1 MVEFQEKLNG
11 LKNDSK
17 KFCNDETGRSSKTSY
32 GKILSRFE
40 EKGLQIVAV
49 KLMQIDED
57 LAKTH
62 YGEHADKPFFG
73 SLIEYITS
81 SPSLAMV
88 IEGEEAISTIRKLV
102 GATNPLEADLGT
114 IRGDFAMDT
123 GRNIIH
129 ASDSPDSAEREINL
143 FFNEDEICD
152 YEIVDNKLIYE

>member
-1 MVEFQEKLNG
+1 MIQKSFVMMKPDAVQRRLM
-11 LKNDSK
+11 
-17 KFCNDETGRSSKTSY
+17 

-49 KLMQIDED
+49 KLMQINED

-143 FFNEDEICD
+143 FF
-152 YEIVDNKLIYE
+152 LINAIPFPPNRFYDRSVRIDFRLFSEL

>member
-1 MVEFQEKLNG
+1 MIQKSFVMMKPDAVQRRLM
-11 LKNDSK
+11 
-17 KFCNDETGRSSKTSY
+17 

-49 KLMQIDED
+49 KLMQIDEE

-62 YGEHADKPFFG
+62 YGEHAEKPFFPG
-73 SLIEYITS
+73 LVEYITS
-81 SPSLAMV
+81 SPALAMV
-88 IEGEEAISTIRKLV
+88 IEGEEAITTIRKLV

-114 IRGDFAMDT
+114 IRGDYGMDT

-129 ASDSPDSAEREINL
+129 ASDSPASAEREIGL

-152 YEIVDNKLIYE
+152 YQIVDNNLISLTFTEISPM

>member
-1 MVEFQEKLNG
+1 MKPDAVQRRLM
-11 LKNDSK
+11 
-17 KFCNDETGRSSKTSY
+17 

-49 KLMQIDED
+49 KLIQIDEE

-62 YGEHADKPFFG
+62 YGEHAEKPFFP
-73 SLIEYITS
+73 SLVEYITS

-88 IEGEEAISTIRKLV
+88 IEGEEAITTIRKLV

-114 IRGDFAMDT
+114 IRGDYGMDT

-129 ASDSPDSAEREINL
+129 ASDSPASAEREIGL

-152 YEIVDNKLIYE
+152 YQIVDNDLIYE

>member
-1 MVEFQEKLNG
+1 MKPDAVQRRLM
-11 LKNDSK
+11 
-17 KFCNDETGRSSKTSY
+17 

-49 KLMQIDED
+49 KLMQIDEE

-62 YGEHADKPFFG
+62 YGEHAEKSFFP
-73 SLIEYITS
+73 SLVEYITS
-81 SPSLAMV
+81 SPALAMV
-88 IEGEEAISTIRKLV
+88 IEGEEAITTIRKLV

-114 IRGDFAMDT
+114 IRGDYGMDT

-129 ASDSPDSAEREINL
+129 ASDSPASAEREIGL

-152 YEIVDNKLIYE
+152 YKIVDNDLIYE